1 MKHRLIAFA
10 LCLVMLV
17 AALVGCTT
25 YDTNTVRANRVR
37 ATAYVYTPDGKLIVN
52 GNCNGYQL
60 GSDGFIVVTIDGV
73 RYKTHTSNVT
83 IIETDG

>member
-25 YDTNTVRANRVR
+25 YDTNTVRA
-37 ATAYVYTPDGKLIVN
+37 TAYVYTPNGKLIVN
-52 GNCNGYQL
+52 GNCNGYL
-60 GSDGFIVVTIDGV
+60 LCSDGFIVVTIDGV
-73 RYKTHTSNVT
+73 KYKTHTSNVT

>member
-1 MKHRLIAFA
+1 MKHRLIAFV

-17 AALVGCTT
+17 AALVGCAT
-25 YDTNTVRANRVR
+25 YDTNTVRATV
-37 ATAYVYTPDGKLIVN
+37 YIYTPNGKLVVN
-52 GNCNGYQL
+52 GNCDKYLL
-60 GSDGFIVVTIDGV
+60 GGDGFIVVTIDGV

>member
-1 MKHRLIAFA
+1 MKHRLIAFV

-25 YDTNTVRANRVR
+25 YDANTVR
-37 ATAYVYTPDGKLIVN
+37 ATAYVYTPNGKLVVN
-52 GNCNGYQL
+52 GNCNGYLL

-73 RYKTHTSNVT
+73 KYKTHTSNVT

>member
-1 MKHRLIAFA
+1 MNHRLIAFA
-10 LCLVMLV
+10 LCFVMLV
-17 AALVGCTT
+17 AALVACTT
-25 YDTNTVRANRVR
+25 YDNNIVR
-37 ATAYVYTPDGKLIVN
+37 ATPYVYTPHGKLIAN

-60 GSDGFIVVTIDGV
+60 GSAGFIVVTIDGV

>member
-17 AALVGCTT
+17 AALVGCAT
-25 YDTNTVRANRVR
+25 YDTNTVRA
-37 ATAYVYTPDGKLIVN
+37 TAYIYTPNGKLIVN
-52 GNCNGYQL
+52 GNCDKYLL
-60 GSDGFIVVTIDGV
+60 GSDGVK
-73 RYKTHTSNVT
+73 YKTHTSNVI

>member
-1 MKHRLIAFA
+1 MNHRLIAFA
-10 LCLVMLV
+10 LCFVMLV

-25 YDTNTVRANRVR
+25 YDNIVR
-37 ATAYVYTPDGKLIVN
+37 ATAYVYTPNGKLIVN

>member
-1 MKHRLIAFA
+1 MNHRLIAFA
-10 LCLVMLV
+10 LCFVMLV

-25 YDTNTVRANRVR
+25 YDNNIVR
-37 ATAYVYTPDGKLIVN
+37 ATAYVYTPNGKLIAN

-60 GSDGFIVVTIDGV
+60 GSAGFIVVTIDGV

>member
-17 AALVGCTT
+17 AALVGCAT
-25 YDTNTVRANRVR
+25 YDTNTVRA
-37 ATAYVYTPDGKLIVN
+37 TAYVYAPNGKLIVN
-52 GNCNGYQL
+52 GNCNGYLL

-73 RYKTHTSNVT
+73 KYKTHTSNVT

>member
-1 MKHRLIAFA
+1 MNHRLIAFV

-17 AALVGCTT
+17 AALVGCAT
-25 YDTNTVRANRVR
+25 YDTNTVH
-37 ATAYVYTPDGKLIVN
+37 ATAYIYTPNGKLVVN
-52 GNCNGYQL
+52 GNCDKYLL
-60 GSDGFIVVTIDGV
+60 GGDGFIVVTIDGV

>member
-1 MKHRLIAFA
+1 MNHRLIAFVLFLA
-10 LCLVMLV
+10 MLV
-17 AALVGCTT
+17 AALVGCAT
-25 YDTNTVRANRVR
+25 YDTNTIH

-60 GSDGFIVVTIDGV
+60 GGDGFIVVTIDGV

>member
-10 LCLVMLV
+10 LCFVMLV

-25 YDTNTVRANRVR
+25 YESNTVL
-37 ATAYVYTPDGKLIVN
+37 ATVYVYIPDGKLIVN
-52 GNCNGYQL
+52 GKCNGYQL